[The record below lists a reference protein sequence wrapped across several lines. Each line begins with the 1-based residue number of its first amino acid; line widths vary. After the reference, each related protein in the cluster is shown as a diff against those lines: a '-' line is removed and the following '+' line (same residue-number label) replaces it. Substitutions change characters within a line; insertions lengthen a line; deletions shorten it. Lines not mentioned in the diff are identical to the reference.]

1 MTKNILIFRCDRIGD
16 LLLSCPSIKSIKE
29 SSPDTELTVVTS
41 EKNFSY
47 AKTLKFFDKV
57 YLFPKKNILKKIIF
71 IKELRKIKY
80 DKIFIYDGKASV
92 YPVLTQ
98 QGKIQSI
105 TDGKPL
111 K

>member
-1 MTKNILIFRCDRIGD
+1 MSINYPLSPFR
-16 LLLSCPSIKSIKE
+16 IKSIV
-29 SSPDTELTVVTS
+29 SFDYS
-41 EKNFSY
+41 
-47 AKTLKFFDKV
+47 TLEV
-57 YLFPKKNILKKIIF
+57 NQR
-71 IKELRKIKY
+71 RKSV
-80 DKIFIYDGKASV
+80 GKASV